1 METLLN
7 PAEAAAPAAQRRN
20 VSPRPASQF
29 PLRQVG
35 RPIGTLET
43 IRRPLA
49 AFDAAPAGGNPRL
62 TAPLRLSVGD
72 WLQQPS
78 PSVSAGGGT
87 SQPHTTSSRGICL
100 RVQILLFD
108 PSRAFPMI
116 ALELSPSSRPIGPS
130 EARLRNTGRIKNM
143 RSVI

>member
-1 METLLN
+1 MKHELKSAGPTERCLNRRFMHVKQSRSRRRWMETLLN

-49 AFDAAPAGGNPRL
+49 VFDAAPAGGNPRL

-72 WLQQPS
+72 WSPATLSFCVSRWRHQP
-78 PSVSAGGGT
+78 
-87 SQPHTTSSRGICL
+87 TTHHVKQRN
-100 RVQILLFD
+100 LFKSTNA
-108 PSRAFPMI
+108 P
-116 ALELSPSSRPIGPS
+116 
-130 EARLRNTGRIKNM
+130 
-143 RSVI
+143 V